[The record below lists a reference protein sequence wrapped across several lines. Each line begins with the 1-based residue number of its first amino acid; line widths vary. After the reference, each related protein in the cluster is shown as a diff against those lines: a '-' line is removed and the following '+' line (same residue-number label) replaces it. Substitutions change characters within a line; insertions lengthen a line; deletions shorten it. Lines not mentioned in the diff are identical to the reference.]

1 MSPFVLF
8 LIFGGYTAAYWG
20 ANLARHKSA
29 VPFMYATF
37 KIGPSTYP
45 QLGSTS

>member
-8 LIFGGYTAAYWG
+8 LIFGGYAAAYWG
-20 ANLARHKSA
+20 ANLARHQNAS
-29 VPFMYATF
+29 PFMYAAF

-45 QLGSTS
+45 QLATTS

>member
-1 MSPFVLF
+1 MSPFVLI

-20 ANLARHKSA
+20 STLARHSGA
-29 VPFMYATF
+29 QPFMYAAF

-45 QLGSTS
+45 QLATTG